1 MTPVLRHQAG
11 ELEWSATQH
20 ANTGKTARYR
30 GSATACARLEM
41 WAPSTQSRPAS
52 RNWPPAPA
60 IARQKLVGFIRPLAT
75 SLIERKPIRSRAT
88 PCIQERLDHS
98 PTGLDPIRP
107 LEQDRVPDHAIID
120 QRLVAGARCGV
131 KIILVF
137 KCHADARNRD
147 HRTRHLGAEL
157 QTDALVGLN
166 ADDQEILRQP
176 VNRRVAKHGERSLL
190 ELDRHFSSLRL
201 ERLSSAEIE
210 WNTRPAPIVD
220 HELECDVGFGCA
232 VWGHIGRSTVILDF
246 VVSHPRRQIL
256 RAHRVSQRIRL
267 ARYMHLPSM

>member
-1 MTPVLRHQAG
+1 MWAITR
-11 ELEWSATQH
+11 SATDC
-20 ANTGKTARYR
+20 ASARHVDHFDA
-30 GSATACARLEM
+30 S
-41 WAPSTQSRPAS
+41 PPAS

-60 IARQKLVGFIRPLAT
+60 IASQKLVGFMRPLAT
-75 SLIERKPIRSRAT
+75 SLIKRKPIRSCAT
-88 PCIQERLDHS
+88 PYIEERLDHS
-98 PTGLDPIRP
+98 PTGLDLVCP

-176 VNRRVAKHGERSLL
+176 VDRRVAKHGERSLL
-190 ELDRHFSSLRL
+190 ELDRHFSSLGL
-201 ERLSSAEIE
+201 ERLSS
-210 WNTRPAPIVD
+210 
-220 HELECDVGFGCA
+220 
-232 VWGHIGRSTVILDF
+232 
-246 VVSHPRRQIL
+246 
-256 RAHRVSQRIRL
+256 
-267 ARYMHLPSM
+267 